1 MIKRF
6 CILLLLISSGVTSQV
21 LEVDYKVTDFQFQ
34 IPDKFKDHPGYHSIK
49 KRYQNISAY
58 ANDINFKLKIN
69 EKHSLF
75 SSIKILEPPRD
86 IGNSIKSGLISMNLH
101 GAFYCSQLDEKLYH
115 KTTISGE
122 EFTLISNFSDRQWDL
137 QKETKQI
144 LQKRCFKATTT
155 DTIKNSKGIFLKK
168 ITAWYYPEIP
178 LNFGPGPYTGLP
190 GIVLGIDVQE
200 SNKYYTIEAFKI
212 KNVKKLDVDF
222 KIVNPTTKKELDS
235 LLAARK
241 KILRDY

>member
-21 LEVDYKVTDFQFQ
+21 LEVDYKVTNFQFQ
-34 IPDKFKDHPGYHSIK
+34 IPDKFKDNLSYNVLK

-75 SSIKILEPPRD
+75 SSIKILEPPSD
-86 IGNSIKSGLISMNLH
+86 IGNPIKSGLISMDLH
-101 GAFYCSQLDEKLYH
+101 GAFYCSQLDKKLYH
-115 KTTISGE
+115 KKTIAGE

-137 QKETKQI
+137 QKGTKRI

-155 DTIKNSKGIFLKK
+155 DTIKNSKGVFLKK

-178 LNFGPGPYTGLP
+178 LNFGPGHYAGLP

-200 SNKYYTIEAFKI
+200 SNKFYTIEAFKI
-212 KNVKKLDVDF
+212 NNQKKLDVHF

-235 LLAARK
+235 LLVARK
-241 KILRDY
+241 KILLDY